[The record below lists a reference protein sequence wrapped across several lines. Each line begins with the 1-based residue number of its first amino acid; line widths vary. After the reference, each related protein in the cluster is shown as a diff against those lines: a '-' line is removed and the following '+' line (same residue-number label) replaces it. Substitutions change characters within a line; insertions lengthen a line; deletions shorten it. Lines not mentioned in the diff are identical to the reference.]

1 MKNNR
6 RLPAEWEKQQGILLC
21 FPSNG
26 NDWPGKYQA
35 VQFVFVDFIKKI
47 AEHETV
53 FLLVGRESIKEKV
66 IALLEAAHANRSKI
80 TFKKQTEAGCVILD
94 QLLLKIMVSGR
105 RWISILTVG
114 QNMGI
119 SG

>member
-35 VQFVFVDFIKKI
+35 IQFVFIDFIKKI
-47 AEHETV
+47 AET
-53 FLLVGRESIKEKV
+53 
-66 IALLEAAHANRSKI
+66 
-80 TFKKQTEAGCVILD
+80 
-94 QLLLKIMVSGR
+94 
-105 RWISILTVG
+105 
-114 QNMGI
+114 
-119 SG
+119 